1 MTTLKT
7 RPTTEDPSAFIE
19 SVKNEQRRRDA
30 ETLLTMFTKV
40 TGRQPVMWRE
50 SIIGFGEYGYTNTR
64 GTYSWMMTGFSPRKQ
79 NLTLYIMQ
87 GFDNLQS
94 ELEKLGQF
102 RTAKSC
108 LYINNLSKID
118 LKALELLLVKA
129 VAEME
134 SKYLC
139 T

>member
-1 MTTLKT
+1 MSK
-7 RPTTEDPSAFIE
+7 EG
-19 SVKNEQRRRDA
+19 DA

-40 TGRQPVMWRE
+40 TGRQPVMWGE
-50 SIIGFGEYGYTNTR
+50 SIIGFGEYRYTNTR

-102 RTAKSC
+102 RMAKSC

-134 SKYLC
+134 SKYTC